1 MHTFAFHKL
10 TICITAQSMPFAL
23 RVLLL
28 PDLLLRPAEY
38 NLVLN
43 VGDIL
48 QVLVTENFP
57 TILHLL
63 QGLAVVLGTDREE
76 LLSMFLHSVGS
87 IRS

>member
-1 MHTFAFHKL
+1 
-10 TICITAQSMPFAL
+10 MPFAL

>member
-1 MHTFAFHKL
+1 
-10 TICITAQSMPFAL
+10 MPFAL

-28 PDLLLRPAEY
+28 PDLPLRPAEY

-48 QVLVTENFP
+48 QVLVTETFP

-76 LLSMFLHSVGS
+76 LLSMFLHSAGS

>member
-1 MHTFAFHKL
+1 
-10 TICITAQSMPFAL
+10 MPFAL

-48 QVLVTENFP
+48 QVLVTETFP

-76 LLSMFLHSVGS
+76 LLSMFLHSAGS

>member
-1 MHTFAFHKL
+1 
-10 TICITAQSMPFAL
+10 MPFAL

-48 QVLVTENFP
+48 QVLVTETFP
-57 TILHLL
+57 TILHL
-63 QGLAVVLGTDREE
+63 
-76 LLSMFLHSVGS
+76 
-87 IRS
+87 